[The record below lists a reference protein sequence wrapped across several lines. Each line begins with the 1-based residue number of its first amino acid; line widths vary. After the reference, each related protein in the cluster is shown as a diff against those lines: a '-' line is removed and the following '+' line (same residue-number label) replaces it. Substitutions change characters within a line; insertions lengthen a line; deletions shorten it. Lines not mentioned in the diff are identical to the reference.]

1 MDSITT
7 RPAGAADIGW
17 LTDVFLRSLR
27 EPISVARG
35 AWDEAR
41 EQLQFREQLELGRTQ
56 VIQLRGADIG
66 FLMSRE
72 HGDQVELHTLCIA
85 PEYQSQG
92 IGTYI
97 TRRLVRDAQTSGRN
111 VVLSVLK
118 ANERAR
124 KVYERLGFV
133 IVSES
138 TYHHHMRLGD
148 PADGGRDAR

>member
-1 MDSITT
+1 MDSLTT

-66 FLMSRE
+66 FLMSQE

-97 TRRLVRDAQTSGRN
+97 TRRLVSDAQTSGRCGSGFWGGQRPSLAHY
-111 VVLSVLK
+111 VTGMGPMDG
-118 ANERAR
+118 ATAAR
-124 KVYERLGFV
+124 
-133 IVSES
+133 
-138 TYHHHMRLGD
+138 
-148 PADGGRDAR
+148 GRSCCNPQSFPFEHRF